1 MGTPFFFP
9 PELGYRKRVL
19 ESKGQLLPYM
29 GVGAAAACILWERQ
43 MPHSGSWTQPYR

>member
-19 ESKGQLLPYM
+19 ESKGQLLSHM
-29 GVGAAAACILWERQ
+29 GVRAADACILWELQ
-43 MPHSGSWTQPYR
+43 MLHSGSWTQPCR